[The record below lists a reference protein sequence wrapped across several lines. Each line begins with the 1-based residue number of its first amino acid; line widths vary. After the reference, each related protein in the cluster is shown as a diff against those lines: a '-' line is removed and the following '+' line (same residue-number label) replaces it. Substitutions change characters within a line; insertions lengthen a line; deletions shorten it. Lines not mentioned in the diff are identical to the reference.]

1 MSPLLYCAIGSV
13 RVWTR
18 FYTLQ
23 MDPVCRDG
31 RRAEIESDLWEF
43 HEDARR
49 RGYSPERIAVHM
61 LARLLFGVP
70 HDVLWR
76 IEYEGDDAMTQRRS
90 TWMTAAAVGAAVSV
104 AALWVFFAVTSLVA
118 LPPLPDTIDVAR
130 IYLSQPMRPEPP
142 PPPPPPPPPRGVNRV
157 LEIRVG
163 PLPPPPPPR

>member
-1 MSPLLYCAIGSV
+1 MNPLLYSAIGSV

-49 RGYSPERIAVHM
+49 RGHSPQRIAIHM
-61 LARLLFGVP
+61 LARLLLGVP

-76 IEYEGDDAMTQRRS
+76 IEYEGDEAMMLRRS
-90 TWMTAAAVGAAVSV
+90 TWMTVAAVGAAVSV

-118 LPPLPDTIDVAR
+118 LPPLPDSIDVAR
-130 IYLSQPMRPEPP
+130 IYLQPMRPPPPPPAVNGITYRFMLP
-142 PPPPPPPPPRGVNRV
+142 PPPPPPPPPR
-157 LEIRVG
+157 
-163 PLPPPPPPR
+163 